1 MEVVDPIVRRRNKLK
16 PLYRILGANVKTT
29 TTNFKHP
36 AYSYSE
42 ELMGQ
47 PETIFVDGLSEKPQ
61 GLNIGVHIWWSDP
74 KVQFVCAWL
83 PSLLELPSIQW
94 L

>member
-1 MEVVDPIVRRRNKLK
+1 
-16 PLYRILGANVKTT
+16 
-29 TTNFKHP
+29 
-36 AYSYSE
+36 
-42 ELMGQ
+42 MGQ

-74 KVQFVCAWL
+74 KVQFVCAWM